1 MEVSQHP
8 GKAEDSPGHRWA
20 GIFGTGVAIITLTLP
35 VVMIAVSTPA
45 DDNLRPTSTT
55 IYQPDRTQK
64 FEPYPME

>member
-20 GIFGTGVAIITLTLP
+20 GILGTAVAIITLILP
-35 VVMIAVSTPA
+35 VVMIAVSASPE
-45 DDNLRPTSTT
+45 DNLRPAPTT
-55 IYQPDRTQK
+55 IYRPYQTQK